1 MTPTHEPAPKRR
13 SITGQLLLMGH
24 RLGVHPVPHGVDG
37 RSLRWV
43 GPTRPA
49 ILPLDGIRLP
59 ARIEAILA
67 DPAWSVGVGEPRPVV
82 EACSSSQPAAS
93 RDWSEVPPQS
103 WVEEEMLAAHLE
115 LAEAG
120 QMQAIVC
127 RRNGRFAAGLFGM
140 AIGAVFFGEGLCSRV
155 RDAGEVALAELV
167 GRLRAGGF
175 RFVDLHFLGG
185 HTASVETLENVR
197 GRYRAPESALEA
209 KAKFPAGEEEF
220 WPRAIN
226 VDRPGRP
233 LRHVRVA

>member
-1 MTPTHEPAPKRR
+1 MSAVE
-13 SITGQLLLMGH
+13 Q
-24 RLGVHPVPHGVDG
+24 G
-37 RSLRWV
+37 REHQGDREVEYDADVVVV
-43 GPTRPA
+43 GSGA
-49 ILPLDGIRLP
+49 GG
-59 ARIEAILA
+59 A
-67 DPAWSVGVGEPRPVV
+67 VV
-82 EACSSSQPAAS
+82 AC
-93 RDWSEVPPQS
+93 
-103 WVEEEMLAAHLE
+103 E

-120 QMQAIVC
+120 QMQAVVC

-197 GRYRAPESALEA
+197 GRYRAPEPALEA
-209 KAKFPAGEEEF
+209 KAKFPTGEEEF

-226 VDRPGRP
+226 ANRSGRP
-233 LRHVRVA
+233 IRHARVA

>member
-1 MTPTHEPAPKRR
+1 MTPAHEPAPKRR

-24 RLGVHPVPHGVDG
+24 RLGVHPVPHGTDG

-59 ARIEAILA
+59 ARVEAILA
-67 DPAWSVGVGEPRPVV
+67 DPAWSVGVAEPRSVI
-82 EACSSSQPAAS
+82 EACANSNPVAS
-93 RDWSEVPPQS
+93 RDWSESTGQS
-103 WVEEEMLAAHLE
+103 WIDQEMLAAHIE

-120 QMQAIVC
+120 QIQAIAC
-127 RRNGRFAAGLFGM
+127 RRNGRLAAGLFGM

-155 RDAGEVALAELV
+155 RDAGEVALAELI

-175 RFVDLHFLGG
+175 RFIDLHFLSG
-185 HTASVETLENVR
+185 HTASVETAEHVR
-197 GRYRAPESALEA
+197 GRYRAPEPALEA
-209 KAKFPAGEEEF
+209 KAKFPMDEEEF

-226 VDRPGRP
+226 DNRSSRS
-233 LRHVRVA
+233 LHHARVA